1 MSEQAKQSPPHE
13 EIARISRQAYKHFI
27 EKLFPIVR
35 SAWWVYVLTPFSL
48 MRIDYRNHDDYKES
62 LEFKTT
68 FEPLEGVDYSY
79 EWVHKYACDS
89 YERLQKQFDS
99 LDNKAD
105 ATIKYLGGA
114 TALVSVGSLFTVTPE
129 SYVLLYLLSAPAFFA
144 VLSIITAMMARGPT
158 EVPTPP
164 PVEMATKY
172 VAAFKSRSESV
183 FLGLWHACCEGLA
196 VKIEEKARFVK
207 WSGRFLIVTLVLL
220 LVLLPVWPTIRAR
233 VLPPQAKPTL
243 IQLVQPETGKP

>member
-1 MSEQAKQSPPHE
+1 MAESPKQNLTHE
-13 EIARISRQAYKHFI
+13 EIARITRDAYKQFI

-35 SAWWVYVLTPFSL
+35 SDWWVYVFTPFSL
-48 MRIDYRNHDDYKES
+48 MRINYREHDDYKKS
-62 LEFKTT
+62 LEFKKT
-68 FEPLEGVDYSY
+68 FEPEGGEEYDYK
-79 EWVHKYACDS
+79 WIHQYACDS

-129 SYVLLYLLSAPAFFA
+129 SYVLLDLLTLPAAFA
-144 VLSIITAMMARGPT
+144 VLSIITAMMARGPM

-164 PVEMATKY
+164 PIETATRY
-172 VAAFKSRSESV
+172 VAYFAGRSESV

-207 WSGRFLIVTLVLL
+207 ISGRFLIATLVLMFL
-220 LVLLPVWPTIRAR
+220 LLPTWPLIRGR
-233 VLPPQAKPTL
+233 ITPSPAKPTL
-243 IQLVQPETGKP
+243 IQLVQPEMDKP